1 MKRYVKW
8 WEVKQYIDNLVERL
22 KTDVYFHLEECPG
35 IFTFPRGGFIL
46 ATLLSTSILYSN
58 THNDLNSINNDI
70 TELNHQYKDAK
81 ISNTPIDLAYIELC
95 NKIVEINTDLYSL
108 SILILDK
115 NSKLYKDENIKNILV
130 TLLPE
135 VTNNLLIAHK
145 RMSSKDLMYSYNE
158 KVYYSCLSAK
168 TYIEYFLNST
178 FQDGYNTSIMLK
190 SDIIESGKG
199 IEKAENLFENII

>member
-1 MKRYVKW
+1 MNK
-8 WEVKQYIDNLVERL
+8 N
-22 KTDVYFHLEECPG
+22 
-35 IFTFPRGGFIL
+35 FIL
-46 ATLLSTSILYSN
+46 AMLLSTSILYSN

-70 TELNHQYKDAK
+70 TKLNHQYKDAK
-81 ISNTPIDLAYIELC
+81 ISNTPIDLEYIELC

-115 NSKLYKDENIKNILV
+115 NSKLYQNKNIKNILV

-135 VTNNLLIAHK
+135 VINTLLIAHK

-178 FQDGYNTSIMLK
+178 FKDGYNTSIMLK

>member
-1 MKRYVKW
+1 MNK
-8 WEVKQYIDNLVERL
+8 N
-22 KTDVYFHLEECPG
+22 
-35 IFTFPRGGFIL
+35 FIL
-46 ATLLSTSILYSN
+46 ATLLSTSILYSS
-58 THNDLNSINNDI
+58 THNDLNIINNDV
-70 TELNHQYKDAK
+70 TELNHQYKYART
-81 ISNTPIDLAYIELC
+81 SNTSIDFSYIELC

-115 NSKLYKDENIKNILV
+115 ESKLYKNENIKNILI

-135 VTNNLLIAHK
+135 VTNTLLVAYK
-145 RMSSKDLMYSYNE
+145 RMSSKDMMYAYNE

-178 FQDGYNTSIMLK
+178 FKDGYDTATMLK